1 MWSTNRTN
9 SGCHLNLHGYGRTH
23 DGQRVDIGYRPAV
36 CTWSW
41 GQRLRGNRRRRDG
54 RAWIRARTP
63 TGTRRCISRTTKSDV
78 ARGGIAVR
86 TVSGPFHG
94 VAGGREEFSVGE
106 YGAHGQIVAPLAV
119 RRAPF
124 AGGNEDVLSR
134 SGEDSHHDRRKLL
147 RPSDH
152 VGDAYFI
159 VGVRGK
165 RAVSGSRVEVENVDV
180 FQQREIAGVDMRDLH
195 EGIRKAAGA
204 FIDRPGIPQLIL
216 REGGSGDAR
225 VHAIEPALPVGSLR
239 LVSLPAN
246 PFRDSDV
253 RRSGSGIR
261 FIPGKDAECAGIDM
275 RPKKCGGSAI
285 LCHAKTIQ
293 ILGEEFF
300 RRRRPR
306 AYARDGNA
314 NNGPAGRLPVGGK

>member
-1 MWSTNRTN
+1 MWSTNRTK
-9 SGCHLNLHGYGRTH
+9 SGCHLNLHGYGWTH

-41 GQRLRGNRRRRDG
+41 GQRLRGNRRRRY
-54 RAWIRARTP
+54 RRVWVRARTP
-63 TGTRRCISRTTKSDV
+63 TGTRRCISRAPKSDV

-86 TVSGPFHG
+86 TVSGPFHR

-106 YGAHGQIVAPLAV
+106 YGAHRQIVAPLAV

-124 AGGNEDVLSR
+124 AGGNEDVLSC

-152 VGDAYFI
+152 VGDADFI

-165 RAVSGSRVEVENVDV
+165 RAVGDGGVEVEHVDV
-180 FQQREIAGVDMRDLH
+180 FQQREIAGVDMRDLY
-195 EGIRKAAGA
+195 EGIRKPAGA

-225 VHAIEPALPVGSLR
+225 IHAIEPALPVGSLR

-246 PFRDSDV
+246 PLRYSNV
-253 RRSGSGIR
+253 RRGGSGIR
-261 FIPGKDAECAGIDM
+261 FVPGKHAERAGIDV
-275 RPKKCGGSAI
+275 RRKKCDGSAI

-293 ILGEEFF
+293 ILREELF

-306 AYARDGNA
+306 A
-314 NNGPAGRLPVGGK
+314 